1 MKISIVT
8 TSYNSEKTIEDTILS
23 VLSQNYQNFEH
34 IIVDGAS
41 KDSTMEIVKKYEDK
55 YKGRLK
61 YISQPDK
68 GIYDGMNKGII
79 QATGDY
85 TLFLNTDDTLYNN
98 TTIED
103 FVKNIKEQSDVYYG
117 NNKIINEYGEY
128 INKPRD
134 ITLLNRKWVLSH
146 QATFIKT
153 KLLKDNLFD
162 INYRYCADYKQ
173 ISNLYL
179 NKYTFTYIDLTIA
192 TTPISSGTTYN
203 NYIASTR
210 EHFRIIKERG
220 DNVIFLEYRTIFLR
234 WFVRSVKI
242 LLPKAI
248 LNPLLRIIA
257 KYKVI

>member
-1 MKISIVT
+1 MVKVT
-8 TSYNSEKTIEDTILS
+8 IITVSYNAYNSIRRTIES
-23 VLSQNYQNFEH
+23 VINQTYPNIEY
-34 IIVDGAS
+34 IVIDGNS
-41 KDSTMEIVKKYEDK
+41 KDGSKKIIEE
-55 YKGRLK
+55 YKSKLS
-61 YISQPDK
+61 YYLSEPDN
-68 GIYDGMNKGII
+68 GIYDGMNKGIK
-79 QATGDY
+79 QATGKY

-98 TTIED
+98 KTIEN
-103 FVKNIKEQSDVYYG
+103 FVKNIHEQSDIYYG

-153 KLLKDNLFD
+153 KLLKENLFD

-179 NKYTFTYIDLTIA
+179 NKHSFKYLDMIISI
-192 TTPISSGTTYN
+192 TPISSGTTYN

-210 EHFRIIKERG
+210 EHFQIIKERG
-220 DNVIFLEYRTIFLR
+220 DNVFFLEYKTIFFR
-234 WFVRSVKI
+234 WIVRSVKL

-248 LNPLLRIIA
+248 LYPILRKIA

>member
-1 MKISIVT
+1 MVKITIITVC
-8 TSYNSEKTIEDTILS
+8 YNACSTIKRTIES
-23 VLSQNYQNFEH
+23 VISQTYSNIEY
-34 IIVDGAS
+34 IIIDGNS
-41 KDSTMEIVKKYEDK
+41 KDGSQEIIEE
-55 YKGRLK
+55 YKNH
-61 YISQPDK
+61 ISYYLSEPDK

>member
-1 MKISIVT
+1 MVKITIITVC
-8 TSYNSEKTIEDTILS
+8 YNACNTIKRTIES
-23 VLSQNYQNFEH
+23 VINQTYSNIEY
-34 IIVDGAS
+34 IVIDGNS
-41 KDSTMEIVKKYEDK
+41 KDGSQKIIEE
-55 YKGRLK
+55 YKNH
-61 YISQPDK
+61 ISFYLSEPDK

-79 QATGDY
+79 QATGEY
-85 TLFLNTDDTLYNN
+85 ILFLNTDDALYNN

-103 FVKNIKEQSDVYYG
+103 FINNIHEKYDVFYG

-146 QATFIKT
+146 QATFVKT

-179 NKYTFTYIDLTIA
+179 NNHSFKYIDMIISI
-192 TTPISSGTTYN
+192 TPISSGTTYN

-220 DNVIFLEYRTIFLR
+220 DNVIFLEYKTLFLR
-234 WFVRSVKI
+234 WIVRSAKL
-242 LLPKAI
+242 LLPKTI
-248 LNPLLRIIA
+248 LNPILRKIA